1 MGAYL
6 ISFSTYLCIHCIPG
20 PVYCKKY
27 YRQKNCEAGILTSH
41 ICDRFG
47 ILINEDGV
55 SEGKLLILIED
66 LEE

>member
-1 MGAYL
+1 MYPL
-6 ISFSTYLCIHCIPG
+6 HTMQVLCIAKSIIH
-20 PVYCKKY
+20 K
-27 YRQKNCEAGILTSH
+27 KNCEAGILTSH

-47 ILINEDGV
+47 VLIKEDGV